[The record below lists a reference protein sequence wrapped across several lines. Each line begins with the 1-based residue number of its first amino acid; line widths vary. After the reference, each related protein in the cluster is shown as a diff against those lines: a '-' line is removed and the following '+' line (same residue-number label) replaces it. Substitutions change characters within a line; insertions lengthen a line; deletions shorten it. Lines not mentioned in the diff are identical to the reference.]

1 MTDAS
6 TPPKAKVFI
15 SYSRDDIDFADQL
28 VTALEAFNFVPHID
42 RHSIPG
48 GEDWKAQLRRMIVEA
63 DSIVFVLS
71 PRSAGSKL
79 CEWEVE
85 EADHFNKRL
94 IPIVCACSEASVQPR
109 LADLIISTYAEPKAS
124 GSGSARGCR

>member
-28 VTALEAFNFVPHID
+28 VTALEAFNFVPLID

-48 GEDWKAQLRRMIVEA
+48 GEDWKAQLRRMIV
-63 DSIVFVLS
+63 
-71 PRSAGSKL
+71 
-79 CEWEVE
+79 
-85 EADHFNKRL
+85 
-94 IPIVCACSEASVQPR
+94 
-109 LADLIISTYAEPKAS
+109 
-124 GSGSARGCR
+124 